1 MSYSGVRSVRDVV
14 ILYLIVGMLC
24 AAWRAAGTIP
34 YAVSL
39 CAKFMSPSIFIL
51 MSFLACCLM
60 STLMGTSTGTAA
72 TMGVICITLAS
83 ALGADKVLAG
93 GAILAGCFFGDRC
106 SPMSGSAMLV
116 ANLTKTKVNHNV
128 GRMARTAAV
137 PFILSCLAYAVLG
150 TTVNT
155 SAVAPNVSGMFATTF
170 HLSWLVTRSR
180 NRCPVLPEGNGKTT
194 MLASLDCAC
203 VLCLVLQGFPIAE
216 LPALLVFGY
225 QCPDPA
231 IASMLNGGGIVSMLN
246 LPAIIC
252 ISSTYSVL
260 FQKSGLLNGVCTM
273 IKHVANRYTPFV
285 GVLLTSLVSNCMA
298 CNQTLSIILTDQ
310 ICLPTER
317 SGNALALDLKNST
330 VVMAG
335 LVPWSLSS
343 IAALSFIGVPTTS
356 IGAAFFLYLLPLWTL
371 LLSVVIHRKPA
382 LLKKSSQVL
391 GLCYDDN
398 ASFDADESALQ
409 LAV

>member
-1 MSYSGVRSVRDVV
+1 MVQTVVLGCFAGMLAVGMALGVPIVAILTAGFFLFAGYALSQGDSLKSIARMSYSGVRLVRDVV
-14 ILYLIVGMLC
+14 ILYLIVGILC

-72 TMGVICITLAS
+72 TMGVICMTLAS
-83 ALGADKVLAG
+83 TLSADKVLAG

-170 HLSWLVTRSR
+170 HLSWLVIL
-180 NRCPVLPEGNGKTT
+180 PALVIVVLSFLRVTVKTT
-194 MLASLDCAC
+194 MLASLGCAC

-231 IASMLNGGGIVSMLN
+231 IASML
-246 LPAIIC
+246 
-252 ISSTYSVL
+252 
-260 FQKSGLLNGVCTM
+260 
-273 IKHVANRYTPFV
+273 
-285 GVLLTSLVSNCMA
+285 
-298 CNQTLSIILTDQ
+298 TDQ
-310 ICLPTER
+310 IYLPTER
-317 SGNALALDLKNST
+317 SGNALALDLENST

-335 LVPWSLSS
+335 LVSWGLSS
-343 IAALSFIGVPTTS
+343 IAVLSFIGVPTTS

-371 LLSVVIHRKPA
+371 PLSVVIHRKPA
-382 LLKKSSQVL
+382 LLKQKSSQVL

-398 ASFDADESALQ
+398 ASFDADESALR

>member
-1 MSYSGVRSVRDVV
+1 
-14 ILYLIVGMLC
+14 
-24 AAWRAAGTIP
+24 
-34 YAVSL
+34 
-39 CAKFMSPSIFIL
+39 
-51 MSFLACCLM
+51 
-60 STLMGTSTGTAA
+60 
-72 TMGVICITLAS
+72 
-83 ALGADKVLAG
+83 
-93 GAILAGCFFGDRC
+93 
-106 SPMSGSAMLV
+106 
-116 ANLTKTKVNHNV
+116 
-128 GRMARTAAV
+128 
-137 PFILSCLAYAVLG
+137 
-150 TTVNT
+150 
-155 SAVAPNVSGMFATTF
+155 
-170 HLSWLVTRSR
+170 
-180 NRCPVLPEGNGKTT
+180 
-194 MLASLDCAC
+194 MLASLGCAC

-246 LPAIIC
+246 LTAIIC

-260 FQKSGLLNGVCTM
+260 FQKSCLLNGVCTM

-298 CNQTLSIILTDQ
+298 CNQTLSIMLTDQ

-343 IAALSFIGVPTTS
+343 IAVLSFIGVPTTS

-382 LLKKSSQVL
+382 LLEQKSSQVL

-398 ASFDADESALQ
+398 VSFDADESALQ

>member
-1 MSYSGVRSVRDVV
+1 MVQTVVLDCFAGMLAVGMALGVPIVAILTAGFFLFAGYALSQGNSLKSIVRMSYSDIRSVRDVV

-83 ALGADKVLAG
+83 TLGADKVLAG

-106 SPMSGSAMLV
+106 SPMSGSAILV

-155 SAVAPNVSGMFATTF
+155 SAVAPDVSGMFATTF

-180 NRCPVLPEGNGKTT
+180 NRCPVLPEGNG
-194 MLASLDCAC
+194 
-203 VLCLVLQGFPIAE
+203 
-216 LPALLVFGY
+216 
-225 QCPDPA
+225 
-231 IASMLNGGGIVSMLN
+231 
-246 LPAIIC
+246 
-252 ISSTYSVL
+252 
-260 FQKSGLLNGVCTM
+260 
-273 IKHVANRYTPFV
+273 
-285 GVLLTSLVSNCMA
+285 
-298 CNQTLSIILTDQ
+298 
-310 ICLPTER
+310 
-317 SGNALALDLKNST
+317 
-330 VVMAG
+330 
-335 LVPWSLSS
+335 
-343 IAALSFIGVPTTS
+343 
-356 IGAAFFLYLLPLWTL
+356 
-371 LLSVVIHRKPA
+371 
-382 LLKKSSQVL
+382 
-391 GLCYDDN
+391 
-398 ASFDADESALQ
+398 
-409 LAV
+409 

>member
-1 MSYSGVRSVRDVV
+1 
-14 ILYLIVGMLC
+14 
-24 AAWRAAGTIP
+24 
-34 YAVSL
+34 
-39 CAKFMSPSIFIL
+39 
-51 MSFLACCLM
+51 
-60 STLMGTSTGTAA
+60 
-72 TMGVICITLAS
+72 
-83 ALGADKVLAG
+83 
-93 GAILAGCFFGDRC
+93 
-106 SPMSGSAMLV
+106 
-116 ANLTKTKVNHNV
+116 
-128 GRMARTAAV
+128 
-137 PFILSCLAYAVLG
+137 
-150 TTVNT
+150 
-155 SAVAPNVSGMFATTF
+155 
-170 HLSWLVTRSR
+170 
-180 NRCPVLPEGNGKTT
+180 
-194 MLASLDCAC
+194 MLASLGCAC

-225 QCPDPA
+225 QCPNPA
-231 IASMLNGGGIVSMLN
+231 IASM
-246 LPAIIC
+246 
-252 ISSTYSVL
+252 
-260 FQKSGLLNGVCTM
+260 LNGVCTM

-298 CNQTLSIILTDQ
+298 CNQTLSIMLTDQ

-317 SGNALALDLKNST
+317 SGNALALDLENST

-343 IAALSFIGVPTTS
+343 IAVLSFIGVPTTS

-382 LLKKSSQVL
+382 LLKQKSSQVL